1 MGTTRY
7 GKKRS
12 VKLATVVCVM
22 VVVFFCIA
30 GPALASSGGP
40 KKWVATDWYRV
51 LNFTILAVGLF
62 LLLRKP
68 VSNALD
74 ARIKGI
80 RDQLGE
86 LEEKKRETEQTLSEY
101 QKKLATLDEE
111 SKKIISEYVRQGED
125 AKARILKEAES
136 AAVKL
141 EEQAKRNIENEFSQ
155 AKSRLQEEIIEKALV
170 KAETIIREKITSDDQ
185 DRIVDD
191 YLKKVVAQ

>member
-1 MGTTRY
+1 MGATRY
-7 GKKRS
+7 DKKRRTS
-12 VKLATVVCVM
+12 WAICIVLVI
-22 VVVFFCIA
+22 FFCVA
-30 GPALASSGGP
+30 GPALGSSAEP

-86 LEEKKRETEQTLSEY
+86 LEEKKRKTEQTLSEY
-101 QKKLATLDEE
+101 QKKLATLDQE
-111 SKKIISEYVRQGED
+111 SKKIIDEYIRQGED

-155 AKSRLQEEIIEKALV
+155 AKSRLQAEIIEKALV
-170 KAETIIREKITSDDQ
+170 KAETMIREKITSDDQ

>member
-1 MGTTRY
+1 MGALGY
-7 GKKRS
+7 NKKRR
-12 VKLATVVCVM
+12 VKLAAAVCVAAVM
-22 VVVFFCIA
+22 FFCIA
-30 GPALASSGGP
+30 GPALGSTGGP
-40 KKWVATDWYRV
+40 KKWAATDWYRV

-80 RDQLGE
+80 RDQLDE
-86 LEEKKRETEQTLSEY
+86 LKNKKEETEKTLSEY
-101 QKKLATLDEE
+101 QRKLATLDKE
-111 SKKIISEYVRQGED
+111 SKKIIDEYVRQGEE

-136 AAVKL
+136 AADKL
-141 EEQAKRNIENEFSQ
+141 EEQAKKNIENEFGL
-155 AKSRLQEEIIEKALV
+155 AKSRLQAEIIEKALV
-170 KAETIIREKITSDDQ
+170 KAEKMIREKISSDDQ